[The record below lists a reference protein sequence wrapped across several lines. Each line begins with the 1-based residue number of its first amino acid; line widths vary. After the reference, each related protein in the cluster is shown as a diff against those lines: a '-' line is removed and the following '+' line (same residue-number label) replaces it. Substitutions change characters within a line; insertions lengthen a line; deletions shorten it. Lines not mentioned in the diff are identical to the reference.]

1 MTKNG
6 KEVFPVL
13 DFDSPNNDSAD
24 NEAYLKNVGRI
35 SLSGVQPKASYAAS
49 LALPMGM
56 LSRGGTLIFK
66 TESTFVLSAF
76 VVFFADSL
84 CCAIRLTLNPIANV
98 IRTICIL
105 FIFSLLG
112 AKLAFISK
120 NTKFSSD
127 YFADMLFFQFH
138 QG

>member
-1 MTKNG
+1 
-6 KEVFPVL
+6 
-13 DFDSPNNDSAD
+13 
-24 NEAYLKNVGRI
+24 
-35 SLSGVQPKASYAAS
+35 
-49 LALPMGM
+49 
-56 LSRGGTLIFK
+56 
-66 TESTFVLSAF
+66 VLSAF
-76 VVFFADSL
+76 LVFFADSL